1 MEVNNGGFDQYFFNS
16 PGDRVIQALAALETV
31 GAGKTA
37 DILRRAMAKF
47 PDGEI
52 PSDRDQRQEL
62 LEQVSL
68 DTDAFEEEDEAFL
81 EYQDDLTSLIE
92 AYVG

>member
-1 MEVNNGGFDQYFFNS
+1 
-16 PGDRVIQALAALETV
+16 
-31 GAGKTA
+31 
-37 DILRRAMAKF
+37 MAKF